1 MINHGDHGDHDDHD
15 DDDDGNEHDDDE
27 DDDDDGDDDDDMTQF
42 DYWVSSKRWKNNFL
56 LIRDIRQ
63 CFIYLYFVTP
73 VSIMI

>member
-1 MINHGDHGDHDDHD
+1 MIVDWFKKHIRAPGIFLD
-15 DDDDGNEHDDDE
+15 DDDDD
-27 DDDDDGDDDDDMTQF
+27 DDDDDMTQF